1 MKTILASLCAA
12 CLLGCAYTP
21 NQFALQPH
29 EKVIFNDEA
38 RANEFRQRSMNDLHH
53 TNRVVEITRPCAIT
67 TE

>member
-12 CLLGCAYTP
+12 CLLGCAYSP
-21 NQFALQPH
+21 KQFALQPG
-29 EKVIFNDEA
+29 EKVIFNTEA
-38 RANEFRQRSMNDLHH
+38 RAKEYRVMSMNDLHH